1 MLPRF
6 RSKSIRKIGKEAK
19 FRYVRKGGRGACC
32 SLCHAELGGT
42 DGKTKSSRRP
52 SRIFGGTLCPEC
64 SVQVI
69 KLAGKVIGG
78 HIKLEDVDLE
88 RMKFVKCLVK
98 Q

>member
-6 RSKSIRKIGKEAK
+6 RSKSVRKVGKNR
-19 FRYVRKGGRGACC
+19 FRYVRKGGRTACC
-32 SLCHAELGGT
+32 SLCGSKLGGI
-42 DGKTKSSRRP
+42 KP
-52 SRIFGGTLCPEC
+52 SRIFSGTLCPEC

-69 KLAGKVIGG
+69 KLAAKVRGG
-78 HIKLEDVDLE
+78 HIKLEDVDFE

>member
-19 FRYVRKGGRGACC
+19 FRYVRKGGRAACC
-32 SLCHAELGGT
+32 SLCHAELG
-42 DGKTKSSRRP
+42 GKTKSSRRP

-69 KLAGKVIGG
+69 KLAGKVMGG